1 MDHPDRQ
8 YLQEAL
14 AKSEEFCIQVKIA
27 HAKEY
32 KKEDKMIY
40 WYIYFL
46 SNIVCIIVGEWRS
59 QRERK

>member
-27 HAKEY
+27 HAREY

-40 WYIYFL
+40 
-46 SNIVCIIVGEWRS
+46 
-59 QRERK
+59 

>member
-27 HAKEY
+27 QEN
-32 KKEDKMIY
+32 KKE
-40 WYIYFL
+40 
-46 SNIVCIIVGEWRS
+46 V
-59 QRERK
+59 